1 MLRVTIA
8 RRSGEAKPSSIAF
21 AAPLPIT
28 SRTPLSNPAKV
39 CGDRHIVASAGVNP
53 LPQPRLQIA
62 KQLERAGKTGR
73 TQPRINRKNN
83 KIIVTLSGN
92 NSEYNFGPNARSI
105 RDLIGR
111 QKFSAHAPAPGRGRQ
126 QQCGRAA
133 EDGTLQQTAYCNSLG
148 RLTDD
153 GRNHGLSCPRDVLL
167 VFVPAIKQETT
178 QTVMDDQGHALLDR
192 IPPRTSPRRIISI
205 RIHEE
210 PAAPLATCST
220 ALSRRFGLAVPLAV
234 R

>member
-1 MLRVTIA
+1 VGTTRK
-8 RRSGEAKPSSIAF
+8 SG
-21 AAPLPIT
+21 
-28 SRTPLSNPAKV
+28 
-39 CGDRHIVASAGVNP
+39 D
-53 LPQPRLQIA
+53 
-62 KQLERAGKTGR
+62 
-73 TQPRINRKNN
+73 
-83 KIIVTLSGN
+83 

-148 RLTDD
+148 GLTDD

-192 IPPRTSPRRIISI
+192 IHPRTSPRRIISI

-220 ALSRRFGLAVPLAV
+220 LAISGRILPRRPIHPQLLHRTIQLRPARAGVSAAWRP
-234 R
+234 RRMPE